1 MAKCLVCASVFLTW
15 NGQKGSWAVTWPDGL
30 KGCTSVSEG
39 LHVQLASTCISLSCV
54 ELCWIVLKRFSS
66 FVISCAIG
74 LPRPSV
80 NSWTEHWTGVA
91 SAQPLGWWRTLWIGS
106 MFEGW
111 NLRVQLCPCLHKNC
125 CSAVFCHL
133 FIFEFSNVEGAG
145 ERVQTGCETDV
156 FYVSPG
162 ATLVRHGRME
172 SHGLWQSVA
181 WSSVN
186 GSWWQLIAFASP
198 LLSLS

>member
-1 MAKCLVCASVFLTW
+1 MEWSERELSH
-15 NGQKGSWAVTWPDGL
+15 VTWPDGL

-39 LHVQLASTCISLSCV
+39 LQ
-54 ELCWIVLKRFSS
+54 LCWIVLKRFSS

-80 NSWTEHWTGVA
+80 HSWTEHWTGVA

-145 ERVQTGCETDV
+145 ERVQ
-156 FYVSPG
+156 PG
-162 ATLVRHGRME
+162 ATLVRHGRMK

-186 GSWWQLIAFASP
+186 GKAIDGRLRLSGK
-198 LLSLS
+198 LSLLWEKRVFHTESWDQG